1 MLFYRQSY
9 EESSRRGVCIDHVLT
24 KQGLGVTKGAH
35 GVTKGEKVKG
45 RAKKVIVV
53 WKKICNFAADE
64 QEDFFLDG
72 PALCRLVLSFSRRT
86 ADTQSELS
94 PLHNA

>member
-9 EESSRRGVCIDHVLT
+9 KGSSRRGVCIDHVLT

-53 WKKICNFAADE
+53 WKKICKFATDG
-64 QEDFFLDG
+64 QKIFFLSGDTCVF
-72 PALCRLVLSFSRRT
+72 AL
-86 ADTQSELS
+86 Q
-94 PLHNA
+94 